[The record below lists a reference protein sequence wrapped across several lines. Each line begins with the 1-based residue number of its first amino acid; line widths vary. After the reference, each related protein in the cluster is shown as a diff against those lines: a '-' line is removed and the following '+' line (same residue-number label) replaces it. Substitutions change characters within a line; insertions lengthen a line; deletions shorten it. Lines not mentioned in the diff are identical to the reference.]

1 MSSGVDEDM
10 FHTNKLSTGQ
20 GFYGLL
26 CGWAQE
32 FHRVFLCEQ
41 TGFMK
46 ISLLRAEHIEGD
58 GGLGGRAGFTSEG
71 GDMTERQEVGR
82 IVGVVKQGVGI
93 ICWQ

>member
-20 GFYGLL
+20 EFHGFL
-26 CGWAQE
+26 CGRAQE

-41 TGFMK
+41 TGLMK
-46 ISLLRAEHIEGD
+46 RSLLWAEHIEGD

-71 GDMTERQEVGR
+71 GDMT
-82 IVGVVKQGVGI
+82 
-93 ICWQ
+93 